1 MRQELIRTVLF
12 TVLAACLALLAA
24 LAVSATAGWIVFC
37 LGLGAQMAAHFRNF
51 ALLDRWSRAPDVDA
65 NLEGRGAWDGIF
77 GRLYRHEKDLRA
89 QIERRSHRID
99 MLLAAI
105 QALNDGVVLLNDRM
119 HIVFCNATAEALL
132 GLQARTDIGQS
143 VANLVRQPE
152 FVAFLLAG
160 DFARPLT
167 IRSERNPGC
176 VLSIHLIP
184 YAENRTLMQ
193 IKDVT
198 QTERLDR
205 MRRDFVANVSHELRT
220 PLTVVHGYLDMM
232 EPEDF
237 PDTGPMLM
245 EMRKQSQRM
254 AQLVE
259 DLLTLSRLESQ
270 QHTELETVAM
280 ASMLASLRREAQ
292 AHSQGRHEIRIEDNA
307 GVDLAGSNKEL
318 HSAFSNLVTNAVRYT
333 PAGGRITLTFARE
346 DEGAVL
352 AVSDTGYGIPANHLP
367 RLTERFYRVS
377 SSRSR
382 ESGGTG
388 LGLSIVKH
396 ILGLHQ
402 ARLEIRSEVGQGSTF
417 ACHFDAEHVRPRNA
431 PSLPPST
438 EDFPA

>member
-24 LAVSATAGWIVFC
+24 LAVSATTGWIVFC

-220 PLTVVHGYLDMM
+220 PLTVLSGFLETLREIDLGPEEQQRYLALMS
-232 EPEDF
+232 EQS
-237 PDTGPMLM
+237 GRMLTIV
-245 EMRKQSQRM
+245 Q
-254 AQLVE
+254 
-259 DLLTLSRLESQ
+259 DLLTLSAIESAPPP
-270 QHTELETVAM
+270 EDAVLDM
-280 ASMLASLRREAQ
+280 AKIIDKLRRDAE
-292 AHSQGRHEIRIEDNA
+292 SLSGGRHHLVVEADDPN
-307 GVDLAGSNKEL
+307 DLLGSESEL
-318 HSAFSNLVTNAVRYT
+318 TSAFSNLVSNAIRYT
-333 PAGGRITLTFARE
+333 PVGGRITIRWETNAHGGVFS
-346 DEGAVL
+346 VQ
-352 AVSDTGYGIPANHLP
+352 DTGIGVDAQHIP
-367 RLTERFYRVS
+367 RLTERFYRVDRG
-377 SSRSR
+377 RSR
-382 ESGGTG
+382 EAGGTG
-388 LGLSIVKH
+388 LGLAIVKH
-396 ILGLHQ
+396 ALNRHQ
-402 ARLEIRSEVGQGSTF
+402 AQLEITSTPGVGSCF
-417 ACHFDAEHVRPRNA
+417 SAR
-431 PSLPPST
+431 
-438 EDFPA
+438 FPASRIASH

>member
-220 PLTVVHGYLDMM
+220 PLTVLSGFLETLREIDLGPEEQQRYLALMS
-232 EPEDF
+232 EQS
-237 PDTGPMLM
+237 GRMLTIV
-245 EMRKQSQRM
+245 Q
-254 AQLVE
+254 
-259 DLLTLSRLESQ
+259 DLLTLSAIESAPPP
-270 QHTELETVAM
+270 EDAVLDM
-280 ASMLASLRREAQ
+280 AKIIDKLRRDAE
-292 AHSQGRHEIRIEDNA
+292 SLSGGRHHLVVEASDPN
-307 GVDLAGSNKEL
+307 DLLGSESEL
-318 HSAFSNLVTNAVRYT
+318 TSAFSNLVSNAIRYT
-333 PAGGRITLTFARE
+333 PVGGRITIRWETNAHGGVFS
-346 DEGAVL
+346 VQ
-352 AVSDTGYGIPANHLP
+352 DTGIGVDAQHIP
-367 RLTERFYRVS
+367 RLTERFYRVDRG
-377 SSRSR
+377 RSR
-382 ESGGTG
+382 EAGGTG
-388 LGLSIVKH
+388 LGLAIVKH
-396 ILGLHQ
+396 ALNRHQ
-402 ARLEIRSEVGQGSTF
+402 AQLEITSTPGVGSCF
-417 ACHFDAEHVRPRNA
+417 SAR
-431 PSLPPST
+431 
-438 EDFPA
+438 FPASRIASH

>member
-24 LAVSATAGWIVFC
+24 LAVSATAGWVVFS
-37 LGLGAQMAAHFRNF
+37 LGLGVQMAAHFRNF

-220 PLTVVHGYLDMM
+220 PLTVLSGFLETLREIDLGPEEQQRYLALMS
-232 EPEDF
+232 EQS
-237 PDTGPMLM
+237 GRMLTIV
-245 EMRKQSQRM
+245 Q
-254 AQLVE
+254 
-259 DLLTLSRLESQ
+259 DLLTLSAIESAPPP
-270 QHTELETVAM
+270 EDAVLDM
-280 ASMLASLRREAQ
+280 AKIIDKLRRDAE
-292 AHSQGRHEIRIEDNA
+292 SLSGGRHHLVVEASDPN
-307 GVDLAGSNKEL
+307 DLLGSESEL
-318 HSAFSNLVTNAVRYT
+318 TSAFSNLVSNAIRYT
-333 PAGGRITLTFARE
+333 PVGGRITIRWETNTHGGVFS
-346 DEGAVL
+346 VQ
-352 AVSDTGYGIPANHLP
+352 DTGIGVDAQHIP
-367 RLTERFYRVS
+367 RLTERFYRVDRG
-377 SSRSR
+377 RSR
-382 ESGGTG
+382 EAGGTG
-388 LGLSIVKH
+388 LGLAIVKH
-396 ILGLHQ
+396 ALNRHQ
-402 ARLEIRSEVGQGSTF
+402 AQLEITSTPGAGSCF
-417 ACHFDAEHVRPRNA
+417 SAR
-431 PSLPPST
+431 
-438 EDFPA
+438 FPASRIAAH

>member
-24 LAVSATAGWIVFC
+24 LAVSATAGWVVFS
-37 LGLGAQMAAHFRNF
+37 LGLGVQMAAHFRNF

-220 PLTVVHGYLDMM
+220 PLTVLSGFLETLREIDLGPEEQQRYLALMS
-232 EPEDF
+232 EQS
-237 PDTGPMLM
+237 GRMLTIV
-245 EMRKQSQRM
+245 Q
-254 AQLVE
+254 
-259 DLLTLSRLESQ
+259 DLLTLSAIESAPPP
-270 QHTELETVAM
+270 EDAVLDM
-280 ASMLASLRREAQ
+280 AKIIDKLRRDAE
-292 AHSQGRHEIRIEDNA
+292 SLSGGRHHLVVEADDPN
-307 GVDLAGSNKEL
+307 DLLGSESEL
-318 HSAFSNLVTNAVRYT
+318 TSAFSNLVSNAIRYT
-333 PAGGRITLTFARE
+333 PVGGRITIRWETNTHGGVFS
-346 DEGAVL
+346 VQ
-352 AVSDTGYGIPANHLP
+352 DTGIGVDAQHIP
-367 RLTERFYRVS
+367 RLTERFYRVDRG
-377 SSRSR
+377 RSR
-382 ESGGTG
+382 EAGGTG
-388 LGLSIVKH
+388 LGLAIVKH
-396 ILGLHQ
+396 ALNRHQ
-402 ARLEIRSEVGQGSTF
+402 AQLEITSTPGVGSCF
-417 ACHFDAEHVRPRNA
+417 SAR
-431 PSLPPST
+431 
-438 EDFPA
+438 FPASRIASH

>member
-24 LAVSATAGWIVFC
+24 LAVSATAGWVVFC

-220 PLTVVHGYLDMM
+220 PLTVLSGFLETLREIDLGPEEQQRYLALMS
-232 EPEDF
+232 EQS
-237 PDTGPMLM
+237 GRMLTIV
-245 EMRKQSQRM
+245 Q
-254 AQLVE
+254 
-259 DLLTLSRLESQ
+259 DLLTLSAIESAPPP
-270 QHTELETVAM
+270 EDAVLDM
-280 ASMLASLRREAQ
+280 AKIINKLRRDAE
-292 AHSQGRHEIRIEDNA
+292 SLSGGRHHLVVEADDPN
-307 GVDLAGSNKEL
+307 DLLGSESEL
-318 HSAFSNLVTNAVRYT
+318 TSAFSNLVSNAIRYT
-333 PAGGRITLTFARE
+333 PVGGRITIRWETNAHGGVFS
-346 DEGAVL
+346 VQ
-352 AVSDTGYGIPANHLP
+352 DTGIGVDAQHIP
-367 RLTERFYRVS
+367 RLTERFYRVDRG
-377 SSRSR
+377 RSR
-382 ESGGTG
+382 EAGGTG
-388 LGLSIVKH
+388 LGLAIVKH
-396 ILGLHQ
+396 ALNRHQ
-402 ARLEIRSEVGQGSTF
+402 AQLEITSTPGAGSCF
-417 ACHFDAEHVRPRNA
+417 SAR
-431 PSLPPST
+431 
-438 EDFPA
+438 FPASRIAAH

>member
-24 LAVSATAGWIVFC
+24 LAVSATAGWVVFC

-220 PLTVVHGYLDMM
+220 PLTVLSGFLETLREIDLGPEEQQRYLALMS
-232 EPEDF
+232 EQS
-237 PDTGPMLM
+237 GRMLTIV
-245 EMRKQSQRM
+245 Q
-254 AQLVE
+254 
-259 DLLTLSRLESQ
+259 DLLTLSAIESAPPP
-270 QHTELETVAM
+270 EDAVLDM
-280 ASMLASLRREAQ
+280 AKIINKLRRDAE
-292 AHSQGRHEIRIEDNA
+292 SLSGGRHHLVVEADDPN
-307 GVDLAGSNKEL
+307 DLLGSESEL
-318 HSAFSNLVTNAVRYT
+318 TSAFSNLVSNAIRYT
-333 PAGGRITLTFARE
+333 PVGGRITIRWETNAHGGVFS
-346 DEGAVL
+346 VQ
-352 AVSDTGYGIPANHLP
+352 DTGIGVDAQHIP
-367 RLTERFYRVS
+367 RLTERFYRVDRG
-377 SSRSR
+377 RSR
-382 ESGGTG
+382 EAGGTG
-388 LGLSIVKH
+388 LGLAIVKH
-396 ILGLHQ
+396 ALNRHQ
-402 ARLEIRSEVGQGSTF
+402 AQLEI
-417 ACHFDAEHVRPRNA
+417 
-431 PSLPPST
+431 PST
-438 EDFPA
+438 PGVGSCFSARFPASRIAAH

>member
-176 VLSIHLIP
+176 GLWIHLIP
-184 YAENRTLMQ
+184 DAENRTLMQ

-220 PLTVVHGYLDMM
+220 PLTVLSGFLETLREIDLGPEEQQRYLALMS
-232 EPEDF
+232 EQS
-237 PDTGPMLM
+237 GRMLTIV
-245 EMRKQSQRM
+245 Q
-254 AQLVE
+254 
-259 DLLTLSRLESQ
+259 DLLTLSAIESAPPP
-270 QHTELETVAM
+270 EDAVLDM
-280 ASMLASLRREAQ
+280 AKIIDKLRRDAE
-292 AHSQGRHEIRIEDNA
+292 SLSGGRHHLVVEADDPN
-307 GVDLAGSNKEL
+307 DLLGSESEL
-318 HSAFSNLVTNAVRYT
+318 TSAFSNLVSNAIRYT
-333 PAGGRITLTFARE
+333 PVGGRITIRWETDAHGGVFS
-346 DEGAVL
+346 VQ
-352 AVSDTGYGIPANHLP
+352 DTGIGIDAQHIP
-367 RLTERFYRVS
+367 RLTERFYRVDRG
-377 SSRSR
+377 RSR
-382 ESGGTG
+382 EAGGTG
-388 LGLSIVKH
+388 LGLAIVKH
-396 ILGLHQ
+396 ALNRHQ
-402 ARLEIRSEVGQGSTF
+402 AQLEITSTPGVGSCF
-417 ACHFDAEHVRPRNA
+417 SAR
-431 PSLPPST
+431 
-438 EDFPA
+438 FPASRIASH

>member
-220 PLTVVHGYLDMM
+220 PLTVLSGFLETLREIDLGPEEQQRYLALMS
-232 EPEDF
+232 EQS
-237 PDTGPMLM
+237 GRMLTIV
-245 EMRKQSQRM
+245 Q
-254 AQLVE
+254 
-259 DLLTLSRLESQ
+259 DLLTLSAIESAPPP
-270 QHTELETVAM
+270 EDAVLDM
-280 ASMLASLRREAQ
+280 AKIINKLRRDAE
-292 AHSQGRHEIRIEDNA
+292 SLSGGRHHLVVEADDPN
-307 GVDLAGSNKEL
+307 DLLGSESEL
-318 HSAFSNLVTNAVRYT
+318 TSAFSNLVSNAIRYT
-333 PAGGRITLTFARE
+333 PVGGRITIRWETNAHGGVFS
-346 DEGAVL
+346 VQ
-352 AVSDTGYGIPANHLP
+352 DTGIGVDAQHIP
-367 RLTERFYRVS
+367 RLTERFYRVDRG
-377 SSRSR
+377 RSR
-382 ESGGTG
+382 EAGGTG
-388 LGLSIVKH
+388 LGLAIVKH
-396 ILGLHQ
+396 ALNRHQ
-402 ARLEIRSEVGQGSTF
+402 AQLEITSTPGVGSCF
-417 ACHFDAEHVRPRNA
+417 SAR
-431 PSLPPST
+431 
-438 EDFPA
+438 FPASRIAAH

>member
-24 LAVSATAGWIVFC
+24 LAVSATAGWVVFS
-37 LGLGAQMAAHFRNF
+37 LGLGVQMAAHFRNF

-220 PLTVVHGYLDMM
+220 PLTVLSGFLETLREIDLGPEEQQRYLALMS
-232 EPEDF
+232 EQS
-237 PDTGPMLM
+237 GRMLTIV
-245 EMRKQSQRM
+245 Q
-254 AQLVE
+254 
-259 DLLTLSRLESQ
+259 DLLTLSAIESAPPP
-270 QHTELETVAM
+270 EDAVLDM
-280 ASMLASLRREAQ
+280 AKIIDKLRRDAE
-292 AHSQGRHEIRIEDNA
+292 SLSGGRHHLVVEASDPN
-307 GVDLAGSNKEL
+307 DLLGSESEL
-318 HSAFSNLVTNAVRYT
+318 TSAFSNLVSNAIRYT
-333 PAGGRITLTFARE
+333 PVGGRITIRWETNAHGGVFS
-346 DEGAVL
+346 VQ
-352 AVSDTGYGIPANHLP
+352 DTGIGVDAQHIP
-367 RLTERFYRVS
+367 RLTERFYRVDRG
-377 SSRSR
+377 RSR
-382 ESGGTG
+382 EAGGTG
-388 LGLSIVKH
+388 LGLAIVKH
-396 ILGLHQ
+396 ALNRHQ
-402 ARLEIRSEVGQGSTF
+402 AQLEITSTPGVGSCF
-417 ACHFDAEHVRPRNA
+417 SARF
-431 PSLPPST
+431 PPSRI
-438 EDFPA
+438 ASH

>member
-220 PLTVVHGYLDMM
+220 PLTVLSGFLETLREIDLGPEEQQRYLALMS
-232 EPEDF
+232 EQS
-237 PDTGPMLM
+237 GRMLTIV
-245 EMRKQSQRM
+245 Q
-254 AQLVE
+254 
-259 DLLTLSRLESQ
+259 DLLTLSAIESAPPP
-270 QHTELETVAM
+270 EDAVLDM
-280 ASMLASLRREAQ
+280 AKIIDKLRRDAE
-292 AHSQGRHEIRIEDNA
+292 SLSGGRHHLVVEADDPN
-307 GVDLAGSNKEL
+307 DLLGSESEL
-318 HSAFSNLVTNAVRYT
+318 TSAFSNLVSNAIRYT
-333 PAGGRITLTFARE
+333 PVGGRITIRWETDAHGGVFS
-346 DEGAVL
+346 VQ
-352 AVSDTGYGIPANHLP
+352 DTGIGIDAQHIP
-367 RLTERFYRVS
+367 RLTERFYRVDRG
-377 SSRSR
+377 RSR
-382 ESGGTG
+382 EAGGTG
-388 LGLSIVKH
+388 LGLAIVKH
-396 ILGLHQ
+396 ALNRHQ
-402 ARLEIRSEVGQGSTF
+402 AQLEITSTPGVGSCF
-417 ACHFDAEHVRPRNA
+417 SARF
-431 PSLPPST
+431 PPSRI
-438 EDFPA
+438 ASH

>member
-24 LAVSATAGWIVFC
+24 LAVSATAGWVVFC

-220 PLTVVHGYLDMM
+220 PLTVLSGFLETLREIDLGPEEQQRYLALMS
-232 EPEDF
+232 EQS
-237 PDTGPMLM
+237 GRMLTIV
-245 EMRKQSQRM
+245 Q
-254 AQLVE
+254 
-259 DLLTLSRLESQ
+259 DLLTLSAIESAPPP
-270 QHTELETVAM
+270 EDAVLDM
-280 ASMLASLRREAQ
+280 AKIINKLRRDAE
-292 AHSQGRHEIRIEDNA
+292 SLSGGRHHLVVEADDPN
-307 GVDLAGSNKEL
+307 DLLGSESEL
-318 HSAFSNLVTNAVRYT
+318 TSAFSNLVSNAIRYT
-333 PAGGRITLTFARE
+333 PVGGRITIRWETNVHGGVFS
-346 DEGAVL
+346 VQ
-352 AVSDTGYGIPANHLP
+352 DTGIGVDAQHIP
-367 RLTERFYRVS
+367 RLTERFYRVDRG
-377 SSRSR
+377 RSR
-382 ESGGTG
+382 EAGGTG
-388 LGLSIVKH
+388 LGLAIVKH
-396 ILGLHQ
+396 ALNRHQ
-402 ARLEIRSEVGQGSTF
+402 AQLEITSTPGAGSCF
-417 ACHFDAEHVRPRNA
+417 SAR
-431 PSLPPST
+431 
-438 EDFPA
+438 FPASRIAAH

>member
-220 PLTVVHGYLDMM
+220 PLTVLSGFLETLREIDLGPEEQQRYLALMS
-232 EPEDF
+232 EQS
-237 PDTGPMLM
+237 GRMLTIV
-245 EMRKQSQRM
+245 Q
-254 AQLVE
+254 
-259 DLLTLSRLESQ
+259 DLLTLSAIESAPPP
-270 QHTELETVAM
+270 EDAVLDM
-280 ASMLASLRREAQ
+280 AKIIDKLRRDAE
-292 AHSQGRHEIRIEDNA
+292 SLSGGRHHLVVEADDPN
-307 GVDLAGSNKEL
+307 DLLGSESEL
-318 HSAFSNLVTNAVRYT
+318 TSAFSNLVSNAIRYT
-333 PAGGRITLTFARE
+333 PVGGRITIRWETNAHGGVFS
-346 DEGAVL
+346 VQ
-352 AVSDTGYGIPANHLP
+352 DTGIGVDAQHIP
-367 RLTERFYRVS
+367 RLTERFYRVDRG
-377 SSRSR
+377 RSR
-382 ESGGTG
+382 EAGGTG
-388 LGLSIVKH
+388 LGLAIVKH
-396 ILGLHQ
+396 ALNRHQ
-402 ARLEIRSEVGQGSTF
+402 AQLEITSTPGVGSCF
-417 ACHFDAEHVRPRNA
+417 SAR
-431 PSLPPST
+431 
-438 EDFPA
+438 FPASRIASH

>member
-176 VLSIHLIP
+176 VLSIHLIH

-220 PLTVVHGYLDMM
+220 PLTVLSGFLETLREIDLGPEEQQRYLALMS
-232 EPEDF
+232 EQS
-237 PDTGPMLM
+237 GRMLTIV
-245 EMRKQSQRM
+245 Q
-254 AQLVE
+254 
-259 DLLTLSRLESQ
+259 DLLTLSAIESAPPP
-270 QHTELETVAM
+270 EDAVLDM
-280 ASMLASLRREAQ
+280 AKIIDKLRRDAE
-292 AHSQGRHEIRIEDNA
+292 SLSGGRHHLVVEADDPN
-307 GVDLAGSNKEL
+307 DLLGSESEL
-318 HSAFSNLVTNAVRYT
+318 TSAFSNLVSNAIRYT
-333 PAGGRITLTFARE
+333 PVGGCITIRWETNAHGGVFS
-346 DEGAVL
+346 VQ
-352 AVSDTGYGIPANHLP
+352 DTGIGVDAQHIP
-367 RLTERFYRVS
+367 RLTERFYRVDRG
-377 SSRSR
+377 RSR
-382 ESGGTG
+382 EAGGTG
-388 LGLSIVKH
+388 LGLAIVKH
-396 ILGLHQ
+396 ALNRHQ
-402 ARLEIRSEVGQGSTF
+402 AQLEITSTPGAGSCF
-417 ACHFDAEHVRPRNA
+417 SAR
-431 PSLPPST
+431 
-438 EDFPA
+438 FPASRIAAH

>member
-12 TVLAACLALLAA
+12 SVLAACLALLAA

-220 PLTVVHGYLDMM
+220 PLTVLSGFLETLREIDLGPEEQQRYLALMS
-232 EPEDF
+232 EQS
-237 PDTGPMLM
+237 GRMLTIV
-245 EMRKQSQRM
+245 Q
-254 AQLVE
+254 
-259 DLLTLSRLESQ
+259 DLLTLSAIESAPPP
-270 QHTELETVAM
+270 EDAVLDM
-280 ASMLASLRREAQ
+280 AKIIDKLRRDAE
-292 AHSQGRHEIRIEDNA
+292 SLSGGRHHLVVEADDPN
-307 GVDLAGSNKEL
+307 DLLGSESEL
-318 HSAFSNLVTNAVRYT
+318 TSAFSNLVSNAIRYT
-333 PAGGRITLTFARE
+333 PVGGRITIRWETNAHGGVFS
-346 DEGAVL
+346 VQ
-352 AVSDTGYGIPANHLP
+352 DTGIGVDAQHIP
-367 RLTERFYRVS
+367 RLTERFYRVDRG
-377 SSRSR
+377 RSR
-382 ESGGTG
+382 EAGGTG
-388 LGLSIVKH
+388 LGLAIVKH
-396 ILGLHQ
+396 ALNRHQ
-402 ARLEIRSEVGQGSTF
+402 AQLEITSTPGVGSCF
-417 ACHFDAEHVRPRNA
+417 SAR
-431 PSLPPST
+431 
-438 EDFPA
+438 FPASRIASH

>member
-220 PLTVVHGYLDMM
+220 PLTVLSGFLETLREIDLGPEEQQRYLALMS
-232 EPEDF
+232 EQS
-237 PDTGPMLM
+237 GRMLTIV
-245 EMRKQSQRM
+245 Q
-254 AQLVE
+254 
-259 DLLTLSRLESQ
+259 DLLTLSAIESAPPP
-270 QHTELETVAM
+270 EDAVLDM
-280 ASMLASLRREAQ
+280 AKIIDKLRRDAE
-292 AHSQGRHEIRIEDNA
+292 SLSGGRHHLVVEADDPN
-307 GVDLAGSNKEL
+307 DLLGSESEL
-318 HSAFSNLVTNAVRYT
+318 TSAFSNLVSNAIRYT
-333 PAGGRITLTFARE
+333 PVGGRITIRWETNAHGGVFS
-346 DEGAVL
+346 VQ
-352 AVSDTGYGIPANHLP
+352 DTGIGIDAQHIP
-367 RLTERFYRVS
+367 RLTERFYRVDRG
-377 SSRSR
+377 RSR
-382 ESGGTG
+382 EAGGTG
-388 LGLSIVKH
+388 LGLAIVKH
-396 ILGLHQ
+396 ALNRHQ
-402 ARLEIRSEVGQGSTF
+402 AQLEITSTPGVGSCF
-417 ACHFDAEHVRPRNA
+417 SAR
-431 PSLPPST
+431 
-438 EDFPA
+438 FPASRIASH

>member
-220 PLTVVHGYLDMM
+220 PLTVLSGFLETLREIDLGPEEQQRYLALMS
-232 EPEDF
+232 EQS
-237 PDTGPMLM
+237 GRMLTIV
-245 EMRKQSQRM
+245 Q
-254 AQLVE
+254 
-259 DLLTLSRLESQ
+259 DLLTLSAIESAPPP
-270 QHTELETVAM
+270 EDAVLDM
-280 ASMLASLRREAQ
+280 AKIIDKLRRDAE
-292 AHSQGRHEIRIEDNA
+292 SLSGGRHHLVVEASDPN
-307 GVDLAGSNKEL
+307 DLLGSESEL
-318 HSAFSNLVTNAVRYT
+318 TSAFSNLVSNAIRYT
-333 PAGGRITLTFARE
+333 PVGGRITIRWETNTHGGVFS
-346 DEGAVL
+346 VQ
-352 AVSDTGYGIPANHLP
+352 DTGIGVDAQHIP
-367 RLTERFYRVS
+367 RLTERFYRVDRG
-377 SSRSR
+377 RSR
-382 ESGGTG
+382 EAGGTG
-388 LGLSIVKH
+388 LGLAIVKH
-396 ILGLHQ
+396 ALNRHQ
-402 ARLEIRSEVGQGSTF
+402 AQLEITSTPGVGSCF
-417 ACHFDAEHVRPRNA
+417 SARF
-431 PSLPPST
+431 PPSRI
-438 EDFPA
+438 ASH

>member
-220 PLTVVHGYLDMM
+220 PLTVLSGFLETLREIDLGPEEQQRYLALMS
-232 EPEDF
+232 EQS
-237 PDTGPMLM
+237 GRMLTIV
-245 EMRKQSQRM
+245 Q
-254 AQLVE
+254 
-259 DLLTLSRLESQ
+259 DLLTLSAIESAPPP
-270 QHTELETVAM
+270 EDAVLDM
-280 ASMLASLRREAQ
+280 AKIIDKLRRDAE
-292 AHSQGRHEIRIEDNA
+292 SLSGGRHHLVVEADDPN
-307 GVDLAGSNKEL
+307 DLLGSESEL
-318 HSAFSNLVTNAVRYT
+318 TSAFSNLVSNAIRYT
-333 PAGGRITLTFARE
+333 PVGGRITIRWETNAHGGVFS
-346 DEGAVL
+346 VQ
-352 AVSDTGYGIPANHLP
+352 DTGIGVDAQHIP
-367 RLTERFYRVS
+367 RLTERFYRVDRG
-377 SSRSR
+377 RSR
-382 ESGGTG
+382 EAGGTG
-388 LGLSIVKH
+388 LGLAIVKH
-396 ILGLHQ
+396 ALNRHQ
-402 ARLEIRSEVGQGSTF
+402 AQLEITSTPGVGSCF
-417 ACHFDAEHVRPRNA
+417 SAR
-431 PSLPPST
+431 
-438 EDFPA
+438 FPASRIASD

>member
-220 PLTVVHGYLDMM
+220 PLTVLSGFLETLREIDLGPEEQQRYLALMS
-232 EPEDF
+232 EQS
-237 PDTGPMLM
+237 GRMLTIV
-245 EMRKQSQRM
+245 Q
-254 AQLVE
+254 
-259 DLLTLSRLESQ
+259 DLLTLSAIESAPPP
-270 QHTELETVAM
+270 EDAVLDM
-280 ASMLASLRREAQ
+280 AKIIDKLRRDAE
-292 AHSQGRHEIRIEDNA
+292 SLSGGRHHLVVEADDPN
-307 GVDLAGSNKEL
+307 DLLGSESEL
-318 HSAFSNLVTNAVRYT
+318 TSAFSNLVSNAIRYT
-333 PAGGRITLTFARE
+333 PVSGRITIRWETNAHGGVFS
-346 DEGAVL
+346 VQ
-352 AVSDTGYGIPANHLP
+352 DTGIGVDAQHIP
-367 RLTERFYRVS
+367 RLTERFYRVDRG
-377 SSRSR
+377 RSR
-382 ESGGTG
+382 EAGGTG
-388 LGLSIVKH
+388 LGLAIVKH
-396 ILGLHQ
+396 ALNRHQ
-402 ARLEIRSEVGQGSTF
+402 AQLEITSTPGIGSCF
-417 ACHFDAEHVRPRNA
+417 SAR
-431 PSLPPST
+431 
-438 EDFPA
+438 FPASRIASH

>member
-220 PLTVVHGYLDMM
+220 PLTVLSGFLETLREIDLGPEEQQRYLALMS
-232 EPEDF
+232 EQS
-237 PDTGPMLM
+237 GRMLTIV
-245 EMRKQSQRM
+245 Q
-254 AQLVE
+254 
-259 DLLTLSRLESQ
+259 DLLTLSAIESAPPP
-270 QHTELETVAM
+270 EDAVLDM
-280 ASMLASLRREAQ
+280 AKIINKLRRDAE
-292 AHSQGRHEIRIEDNA
+292 SLSGGRHHLVVEADDPN
-307 GVDLAGSNKEL
+307 DLLGSESEL
-318 HSAFSNLVTNAVRYT
+318 TSAFSNLVSNAIRYT
-333 PAGGRITLTFARE
+333 PVGGRITIRWETNAHGGVFS
-346 DEGAVL
+346 VQ
-352 AVSDTGYGIPANHLP
+352 DTGIGVDAQHLP
-367 RLTERFYRVS
+367 RLTERFYRVDRG
-377 SSRSR
+377 RSR
-382 ESGGTG
+382 EAGGTG
-388 LGLSIVKH
+388 LGLAIVKH
-396 ILGLHQ
+396 ALNRHQ
-402 ARLEIRSEVGQGSTF
+402 AQLEITSTPGVGSCF
-417 ACHFDAEHVRPRNA
+417 SARF
-431 PSLPPST
+431 PPSRI
-438 EDFPA
+438 ASH

>member
-24 LAVSATAGWIVFC
+24 LAVSATAGWVVFS
-37 LGLGAQMAAHFRNF
+37 LGLGVQMAAHFRNF

-143 VANLVRQPE
+143 VANVVRQPE

-220 PLTVVHGYLDMM
+220 PLTVLSGFLETLREIDLGPEEQQRYLALMS
-232 EPEDF
+232 EQS
-237 PDTGPMLM
+237 GRMLTIV
-245 EMRKQSQRM
+245 Q
-254 AQLVE
+254 
-259 DLLTLSRLESQ
+259 DLLTLSAIESAPPP
-270 QHTELETVAM
+270 EDAVLDM
-280 ASMLASLRREAQ
+280 AKIIDKLRRDAE
-292 AHSQGRHEIRIEDNA
+292 SLSGGRHHLVVEADDPN
-307 GVDLAGSNKEL
+307 DLLGSESEL
-318 HSAFSNLVTNAVRYT
+318 TSAFSNLVSNAIRYT
-333 PAGGRITLTFARE
+333 PVGGRITIRWETNAHGGVFS
-346 DEGAVL
+346 VQ
-352 AVSDTGYGIPANHLP
+352 DTGIGVDAQHIP
-367 RLTERFYRVS
+367 RLTERFYRVDRG
-377 SSRSR
+377 RSR
-382 ESGGTG
+382 EAGGTG
-388 LGLSIVKH
+388 LGLAIVKH
-396 ILGLHQ
+396 ALNRHQ
-402 ARLEIRSEVGQGSTF
+402 AQLEITSTPGVGSCF
-417 ACHFDAEHVRPRNA
+417 SAR
-431 PSLPPST
+431 
-438 EDFPA
+438 FPASRIAAH

>member
-24 LAVSATAGWIVFC
+24 LAVSATAGWVVFC

-220 PLTVVHGYLDMM
+220 PLTVLSGFLETLREIDLGPEEQQRYLALMS
-232 EPEDF
+232 EQS
-237 PDTGPMLM
+237 GRMLIIV
-245 EMRKQSQRM
+245 Q
-254 AQLVE
+254 
-259 DLLTLSRLESQ
+259 DLLTLSAIESAPPP
-270 QHTELETVAM
+270 EDAVLDM
-280 ASMLASLRREAQ
+280 AKIIDKLRRDAE
-292 AHSQGRHEIRIEDNA
+292 SLSGGRHHLVVEADDPN
-307 GVDLAGSNKEL
+307 DLLGSESEL
-318 HSAFSNLVTNAVRYT
+318 TSAFSNLVSNAIRYT
-333 PAGGRITLTFARE
+333 PVGGRITIRWETNTHGGVFS
-346 DEGAVL
+346 VQ
-352 AVSDTGYGIPANHLP
+352 DTGIGVDAQHIP
-367 RLTERFYRVS
+367 RLTERFYRVDRG
-377 SSRSR
+377 RSR
-382 ESGGTG
+382 EAGGTG
-388 LGLSIVKH
+388 LGLAIVKH
-396 ILGLHQ
+396 ALNRHQ
-402 ARLEIRSEVGQGSTF
+402 AQLEITSTPGVGSCF
-417 ACHFDAEHVRPRNA
+417 SARF
-431 PSLPPST
+431 PPSRI
-438 EDFPA
+438 ASH

>member
-220 PLTVVHGYLDMM
+220 PLTVLSGFLETLREIDLGPEEQQRYLALMS
-232 EPEDF
+232 EQS
-237 PDTGPMLM
+237 GRMLTIV
-245 EMRKQSQRM
+245 Q
-254 AQLVE
+254 
-259 DLLTLSRLESQ
+259 DLLTLSAIESAPPP
-270 QHTELETVAM
+270 EDAVLDM
-280 ASMLASLRREAQ
+280 AKIINKLRRDAE
-292 AHSQGRHEIRIEDNA
+292 SLSGGRHHLVVEADDPN
-307 GVDLAGSNKEL
+307 DLLGSESEL
-318 HSAFSNLVTNAVRYT
+318 TSAFSNLVSNAIRYT
-333 PAGGRITLTFARE
+333 PVGGRITIRWETNTHGGVFS
-346 DEGAVL
+346 VQ
-352 AVSDTGYGIPANHLP
+352 DTGIGVDAQHIP
-367 RLTERFYRVS
+367 RLTERFYRVDRG
-377 SSRSR
+377 RSR
-382 ESGGTG
+382 EAGGTG
-388 LGLSIVKH
+388 LGLAIVKH
-396 ILGLHQ
+396 ALNRHQ
-402 ARLEIRSEVGQGSTF
+402 AQLEITSTPGVGSCF
-417 ACHFDAEHVRPRNA
+417 SARF
-431 PSLPPST
+431 PPSRI
-438 EDFPA
+438 ASH

>member
-220 PLTVVHGYLDMM
+220 PLTVLSGFLETLREIDLGPEEQQRYLALMS
-232 EPEDF
+232 EQS
-237 PDTGPMLM
+237 GRMLTIV
-245 EMRKQSQRM
+245 Q
-254 AQLVE
+254 
-259 DLLTLSRLESQ
+259 DLLTLSAIESAPPP
-270 QHTELETVAM
+270 EDAVLDM
-280 ASMLASLRREAQ
+280 AKIIDKLRRDAE
-292 AHSQGRHEIRIEDNA
+292 SLSGGRHHLVVEADDPN
-307 GVDLAGSNKEL
+307 DLLGSESEL
-318 HSAFSNLVTNAVRYT
+318 TSAFSNLVSNAIRYT
-333 PAGGRITLTFARE
+333 PVGGRITIRWETNAHGGVFS
-346 DEGAVL
+346 VQ
-352 AVSDTGYGIPANHLP
+352 DTGIGVDAQHIP
-367 RLTERFYRVS
+367 RLTERFYRVDRG
-377 SSRSR
+377 RSR
-382 ESGGTG
+382 EAGGTG
-388 LGLSIVKH
+388 LGLAIVKH
-396 ILGLHQ
+396 ALNRHQ
-402 ARLEIRSEVGQGSTF
+402 AQLEITSTPGAGSCF
-417 ACHFDAEHVRPRNA
+417 SAR
-431 PSLPPST
+431 
-438 EDFPA
+438 FPASRIAAH

>member
-184 YAENRTLMQ
+184 YAENHTLMQ

-220 PLTVVHGYLDMM
+220 PLTVLSGFLETLREIDLGPEEQQRYLALMS
-232 EPEDF
+232 EQS
-237 PDTGPMLM
+237 GRMLTIV
-245 EMRKQSQRM
+245 Q
-254 AQLVE
+254 
-259 DLLTLSRLESQ
+259 DLLTLSAIESAPPP
-270 QHTELETVAM
+270 EDAVLDM
-280 ASMLASLRREAQ
+280 AKIIDKLRRDAE
-292 AHSQGRHEIRIEDNA
+292 SLSGGRHHLVVEASDPN
-307 GVDLAGSNKEL
+307 DLLGSESEL
-318 HSAFSNLVTNAVRYT
+318 TSAFSNLVSNAIRYT
-333 PAGGRITLTFARE
+333 PVGGRITIRWETNAHGGVFS
-346 DEGAVL
+346 VQ
-352 AVSDTGYGIPANHLP
+352 DTGIGVDAQHIP
-367 RLTERFYRVS
+367 RLTERFYRVDRG
-377 SSRSR
+377 RSR
-382 ESGGTG
+382 EAGGTG
-388 LGLSIVKH
+388 LGLAIVKH
-396 ILGLHQ
+396 ALNRHQ
-402 ARLEIRSEVGQGSTF
+402 AQLEITSTPGVGSCF
-417 ACHFDAEHVRPRNA
+417 SAR
-431 PSLPPST
+431 
-438 EDFPA
+438 FPASRIAAH

>member
-12 TVLAACLALLAA
+12 SVLAACLALLAA

-220 PLTVVHGYLDMM
+220 PLTVLSGFLETLREIDLGPEEQQRYLALMS
-232 EPEDF
+232 EQS
-237 PDTGPMLM
+237 GRMLTIV
-245 EMRKQSQRM
+245 Q
-254 AQLVE
+254 
-259 DLLTLSRLESQ
+259 DLLTLSAIESAPPP
-270 QHTELETVAM
+270 EDAVLDM
-280 ASMLASLRREAQ
+280 AKIIDKLRRDAE
-292 AHSQGRHEIRIEDNA
+292 SLSGGRHHLVVEADDPN
-307 GVDLAGSNKEL
+307 DLLGSESEL
-318 HSAFSNLVTNAVRYT
+318 TSAFSNLVSNAIRYT
-333 PAGGRITLTFARE
+333 PVGGRITIRWETNAHGGVFS
-346 DEGAVL
+346 VQ
-352 AVSDTGYGIPANHLP
+352 DTGIGIDAQHIP
-367 RLTERFYRVS
+367 RLTERFYRVDRG
-377 SSRSR
+377 RSR
-382 ESGGTG
+382 EAGGTG
-388 LGLSIVKH
+388 LGLAIVKH
-396 ILGLHQ
+396 ALNRHQ
-402 ARLEIRSEVGQGSTF
+402 AQLEITSTPGVGSCF
-417 ACHFDAEHVRPRNA
+417 SARF
-431 PSLPPST
+431 PPSRI
-438 EDFPA
+438 ASH

>member
-24 LAVSATAGWIVFC
+24 LAVSATAGWVVFC

-220 PLTVVHGYLDMM
+220 PLTVLSGFLETLREIDLGPEEQQRYLALMS
-232 EPEDF
+232 EQS
-237 PDTGPMLM
+237 GRMLTIV
-245 EMRKQSQRM
+245 Q
-254 AQLVE
+254 
-259 DLLTLSRLESQ
+259 DLLTLSAIESAPPP
-270 QHTELETVAM
+270 EDAVLDM
-280 ASMLASLRREAQ
+280 AKIIDKLRRDAE
-292 AHSQGRHEIRIEDNA
+292 SLSGGRHHLVVEADDPN
-307 GVDLAGSNKEL
+307 DLLGSESEL
-318 HSAFSNLVTNAVRYT
+318 TSAFSNLVSNAIRYT
-333 PAGGRITLTFARE
+333 PVGGRITIRWETNAHGGVFS
-346 DEGAVL
+346 VQ
-352 AVSDTGYGIPANHLP
+352 DTGIGIDAQHIP
-367 RLTERFYRVS
+367 RLTERFYRVDRG
-377 SSRSR
+377 RSR
-382 ESGGTG
+382 EAGGTG
-388 LGLSIVKH
+388 LGLAIVKH
-396 ILGLHQ
+396 ALNRHQ
-402 ARLEIRSEVGQGSTF
+402 AQLEITSTPGVGSCF
-417 ACHFDAEHVRPRNA
+417 SAR
-431 PSLPPST
+431 
-438 EDFPA
+438 FPASRIASH

>member
-143 VANLVRQPE
+143 VANLVRQPD

-220 PLTVVHGYLDMM
+220 PLTVLSGFLETLREIDLGPEEQQRYLALMS
-232 EPEDF
+232 EQS
-237 PDTGPMLM
+237 GRMLTIV
-245 EMRKQSQRM
+245 Q
-254 AQLVE
+254 
-259 DLLTLSRLESQ
+259 DLLTLSAIESAPPP
-270 QHTELETVAM
+270 EDAVLDM
-280 ASMLASLRREAQ
+280 AKIIDKLRRDAE
-292 AHSQGRHEIRIEDNA
+292 SLSGGRHHLVVEADDPN
-307 GVDLAGSNKEL
+307 DLLGSESEL
-318 HSAFSNLVTNAVRYT
+318 TSAFSNLVSNAIRYT
-333 PAGGRITLTFARE
+333 PVGGRITIRWETNAHGGVFS
-346 DEGAVL
+346 VQ
-352 AVSDTGYGIPANHLP
+352 DTGIGVDAQHIP
-367 RLTERFYRVS
+367 RLTERFYRVDRG
-377 SSRSR
+377 RSR
-382 ESGGTG
+382 EAGGTG
-388 LGLSIVKH
+388 LGLAIVKH
-396 ILGLHQ
+396 ALNRHQ
-402 ARLEIRSEVGQGSTF
+402 AQLEITSTPGVGSCF
-417 ACHFDAEHVRPRNA
+417 SAR
-431 PSLPPST
+431 
-438 EDFPA
+438 FPASRIASH

>member
-220 PLTVVHGYLDMM
+220 PLTVLSGFLETLREIDLGPEEQQRYLALMS
-232 EPEDF
+232 EQS
-237 PDTGPMLM
+237 GRMLTIV
-245 EMRKQSQRM
+245 Q
-254 AQLVE
+254 
-259 DLLTLSRLESQ
+259 DLLTLSAIESAPPP
-270 QHTELETVAM
+270 EDAVLDM
-280 ASMLASLRREAQ
+280 AKIINKLRRDAE
-292 AHSQGRHEIRIEDNA
+292 SLSGGRHHLVVEADDPN
-307 GVDLAGSNKEL
+307 DLLGSESEL
-318 HSAFSNLVTNAVRYT
+318 TSAFSNLVSNAIRYT
-333 PAGGRITLTFARE
+333 PVGGRITIRRE
-346 DEGAVL
+346 TNAHGGVFS
-352 AVSDTGYGIPANHLP
+352 VQDTGIGVDAQHIP
-367 RLTERFYRVS
+367 RLTERFYRVDRG
-377 SSRSR
+377 RSR
-382 ESGGTG
+382 EAGGTG
-388 LGLSIVKH
+388 LGLAIVKH
-396 ILGLHQ
+396 ALNRHQ
-402 ARLEIRSEVGQGSTF
+402 AQLEITSTPGVGSCF
-417 ACHFDAEHVRPRNA
+417 SARF
-431 PSLPPST
+431 PPSRI
-438 EDFPA
+438 ASH

>member
-220 PLTVVHGYLDMM
+220 PLTVLSGFLETLREIDLGPEEQQRYLALMS
-232 EPEDF
+232 EQS
-237 PDTGPMLM
+237 GRMLTIV
-245 EMRKQSQRM
+245 Q
-254 AQLVE
+254 
-259 DLLTLSRLESQ
+259 DLLTLSAIESAPPP
-270 QHTELETVAM
+270 EDAVLDM
-280 ASMLASLRREAQ
+280 AKIIDKLRRDAE
-292 AHSQGRHEIRIEDNA
+292 SLSGGRHHLVVEADDPN
-307 GVDLAGSNKEL
+307 DLLGSESEL
-318 HSAFSNLVTNAVRYT
+318 TSAFSNLVSNAIRYT
-333 PAGGRITLTFARE
+333 PVGGRITIRWETNAHGGVFS
-346 DEGAVL
+346 VQ
-352 AVSDTGYGIPANHLP
+352 DTGIGVDAQHLP
-367 RLTERFYRVS
+367 RLTERFYRVDRG
-377 SSRSR
+377 RSR
-382 ESGGTG
+382 EAGGTG
-388 LGLSIVKH
+388 LGLAIVKH
-396 ILGLHQ
+396 ALNRHQ
-402 ARLEIRSEVGQGSTF
+402 AQLEITSTPGVGSCF
-417 ACHFDAEHVRPRNA
+417 SAR
-431 PSLPPST
+431 
-438 EDFPA
+438 FPASRIASH

>member
-24 LAVSATAGWIVFC
+24 LAVSATAGWVVFC

-220 PLTVVHGYLDMM
+220 PLTVLSGFLETLREIDLGPEEQQRYLALMS
-232 EPEDF
+232 EQS
-237 PDTGPMLM
+237 GRMLTIV
-245 EMRKQSQRM
+245 Q
-254 AQLVE
+254 
-259 DLLTLSRLESQ
+259 DLLTLSAIESAPPP
-270 QHTELETVAM
+270 EDAVLDM
-280 ASMLASLRREAQ
+280 AKIINKLRRDAE
-292 AHSQGRHEIRIEDNA
+292 SLSGGRHHLVVEADDPN
-307 GVDLAGSNKEL
+307 DLLGSESEL
-318 HSAFSNLVTNAVRYT
+318 TSAFSNLVSNAIRYT
-333 PAGGRITLTFARE
+333 PVGGRITIRWETNAHGGVFS
-346 DEGAVL
+346 VQ
-352 AVSDTGYGIPANHLP
+352 DTGIGVDAQHIP
-367 RLTERFYRVS
+367 RLTERFYRVDRG
-377 SSRSR
+377 RSR
-382 ESGGTG
+382 EAGGTG
-388 LGLSIVKH
+388 LGLAIVKH
-396 ILGLHQ
+396 ALNRHQ
-402 ARLEIRSEVGQGSTF
+402 AQLEITSTPGVGSCF
-417 ACHFDAEHVRPRNA
+417 SAR
-431 PSLPPST
+431 
-438 EDFPA
+438 FPASRIAAH

>member
-220 PLTVVHGYLDMM
+220 PLTVLSGFLETLREIDLGPEEQQRYLALMS
-232 EPEDF
+232 EQS
-237 PDTGPMLM
+237 GRMLTIV
-245 EMRKQSQRM
+245 Q
-254 AQLVE
+254 
-259 DLLTLSRLESQ
+259 DLLTLSAIESAPPP
-270 QHTELETVAM
+270 EDAVLDM
-280 ASMLASLRREAQ
+280 AKIIDKLRRDAE
-292 AHSQGRHEIRIEDNA
+292 SLSGGRHHLVVEADDPN
-307 GVDLAGSNKEL
+307 DLLGSESEL
-318 HSAFSNLVTNAVRYT
+318 TSAFSNLVSNAIRYT
-333 PAGGRITLTFARE
+333 PVGGRITIRWETNAHGGVFS
-346 DEGAVL
+346 VQ
-352 AVSDTGYGIPANHLP
+352 DTGIGVDAQHIP
-367 RLTERFYRVS
+367 RLTERFYRVDRG
-377 SSRSR
+377 RSR
-382 ESGGTG
+382 EAGGTG
-388 LGLSIVKH
+388 LGLAIVKH
-396 ILGLHQ
+396 ALNRHQ
-402 ARLEIRSEVGQGSTF
+402 AQLEITSTPGVGSCF
-417 ACHFDAEHVRPRNA
+417 SAR
-431 PSLPPST
+431 
-438 EDFPA
+438 FPASRIAAH

>member
-12 TVLAACLALLAA
+12 TVLAACLALLAT

-220 PLTVVHGYLDMM
+220 PLTVLSGFLETLREIDLGPEEQQRYLALMS
-232 EPEDF
+232 EQS
-237 PDTGPMLM
+237 GRMLTIV
-245 EMRKQSQRM
+245 Q
-254 AQLVE
+254 
-259 DLLTLSRLESQ
+259 DLLTLSAIESAPPP
-270 QHTELETVAM
+270 EDAVLDM
-280 ASMLASLRREAQ
+280 AKIIDKLRRDAE
-292 AHSQGRHEIRIEDNA
+292 SLSGGRHHLVVEADDPN
-307 GVDLAGSNKEL
+307 DLLGSESEL
-318 HSAFSNLVTNAVRYT
+318 TSAFSNLVSNAIRYT
-333 PAGGRITLTFARE
+333 PVGGRITIRWETNAHGGVFS
-346 DEGAVL
+346 VQ
-352 AVSDTGYGIPANHLP
+352 DTGIGVDAQHIP
-367 RLTERFYRVS
+367 RLTERFYRVDRG
-377 SSRSR
+377 RSR
-382 ESGGTG
+382 EAGGTG
-388 LGLSIVKH
+388 LGLAIVKH
-396 ILGLHQ
+396 ALNRHQ
-402 ARLEIRSEVGQGSTF
+402 AQLEITSTPGVGSCF
-417 ACHFDAEHVRPRNA
+417 SAR
-431 PSLPPST
+431 
-438 EDFPA
+438 FPASRIAAH

>member
-24 LAVSATAGWIVFC
+24 LAVSATAGWVVFC

-220 PLTVVHGYLDMM
+220 PLTVLSGFLETLREIDLGPEEQQRYLALMS
-232 EPEDF
+232 EQS
-237 PDTGPMLM
+237 GRMLTIV
-245 EMRKQSQRM
+245 Q
-254 AQLVE
+254 
-259 DLLTLSRLESQ
+259 DLLTLSAIESAPPP
-270 QHTELETVAM
+270 EDAVLDM
-280 ASMLASLRREAQ
+280 AKIIDKLRRDAE
-292 AHSQGRHEIRIEDNA
+292 SLSGGRHHLVVEADDPN
-307 GVDLAGSNKEL
+307 DLLGSESEL
-318 HSAFSNLVTNAVRYT
+318 TSAFSNLVSNAIRYT
-333 PAGGRITLTFARE
+333 PVGGRITIRWETNAHGGVFS
-346 DEGAVL
+346 VQ
-352 AVSDTGYGIPANHLP
+352 DTGIGVDAQHIP
-367 RLTERFYRVS
+367 RLTERFYRVDRG
-377 SSRSR
+377 RSR
-382 ESGGTG
+382 EAGGTG
-388 LGLSIVKH
+388 LGLAIVKH
-396 ILGLHQ
+396 ALNRHQ
-402 ARLEIRSEVGQGSTF
+402 AQLEITSTPGIGSCF
-417 ACHFDAEHVRPRNA
+417 SAR
-431 PSLPPST
+431 
-438 EDFPA
+438 FPASRIASH

>member
-220 PLTVVHGYLDMM
+220 PLTVLSGFLETLREIDLGPEEQQRYLALMS
-232 EPEDF
+232 EQS
-237 PDTGPMLM
+237 GRMLTIV
-245 EMRKQSQRM
+245 Q
-254 AQLVE
+254 
-259 DLLTLSRLESQ
+259 DLLTLSAIESAPPP
-270 QHTELETVAM
+270 EDAVLDM
-280 ASMLASLRREAQ
+280 AKIIDKLRRDAE
-292 AHSQGRHEIRIEDNA
+292 SLSGGRHHLVVEADDPN
-307 GVDLAGSNKEL
+307 DLLGSESEL
-318 HSAFSNLVTNAVRYT
+318 TSAFSNLVSNAIRYT
-333 PAGGRITLTFARE
+333 PVGGRITIRWETDAHGGVFS
-346 DEGAVL
+346 VQ
-352 AVSDTGYGIPANHLP
+352 DTGIGVDAQHIP
-367 RLTERFYRVS
+367 RLTERFYRVDRG
-377 SSRSR
+377 RSR
-382 ESGGTG
+382 EAGGTG
-388 LGLSIVKH
+388 LGLAIVKH
-396 ILGLHQ
+396 ALNRHQ
-402 ARLEIRSEVGQGSTF
+402 AQLEITSTPGVGSCF
-417 ACHFDAEHVRPRNA
+417 SAR
-431 PSLPPST
+431 
-438 EDFPA
+438 FPASRIASH